1 MTAVG
6 PERQGPPSRLY
17 TLLEWRALLE
27 LGSLP
32 FAWPVLSTAPS
43 GDGHPVLLLP
53 GFAVGDATLG
63 PLALFLRSRRYHV
76 ETWGLGRNRGYQRK
90 FVVALEQKLRHLH
103 HRSARKVSLVGWS
116 LGGVFAF
123 DLAHR
128 APECVRTAISLG
140 SPMQM
145 NPLEVE
151 APTTVKMLYRWISH
165 PLGPIAHLAQAR
177 AKLLKCPPPVP
188 STCIYT
194 ETDGVVPPHAAV
206 IPVDAPQHENLAV
219 PGSHCG
225 LGVNPVVLWL
235 LADRLSQPE
244 GRWRKFRP
252 QGRLGKLY
260 ERMLALPK
268 PA

>member
-1 MTAVG
+1 MAAG
-6 PERQGPPSRLY
+6 PNRHRPPNRLY

-32 FAWPVLSTAPS
+32 LSWPVLRTAPT

-63 PLALFLRSRRYHV
+63 PLAHYLRSRGYQV
-76 ETWGLGRNRGYQRK
+76 ETWGLGRNRGFQRK
-90 FVVALEQKLRHLH
+90 FTVALEQKLRHMH
-103 HRSARKVSLVGWS
+103 HRSGRTVSLVGWS

-128 APECVRTAISLG
+128 APECVRSAVALG
-140 SPMQM
+140 SPMQLS
-145 NPLEVE
+145 PVEIE
-151 APTTVKMLYRWISH
+151 APATVKMLYRWLSH

-177 AKLLKCPPPVP
+177 AKLLKHPPPVP
-188 STCIYT
+188 STCIYS
-194 ETDGVVPPHAAV
+194 ETDGVVPPRAAV
-206 IPVDAPQHENLAV
+206 IPCESPLHENVAV

-225 LGVNPVVLWL
+225 LGVNPVVLWV

-244 GRWRKFRP
+244 GRWRPFVP
-252 QGRLGKLY
+252 QGALGRLY

-268 PA
+268 VA

>member
-1 MTAVG
+1 MQTG
-6 PERQGPPSRLY
+6 PQRQGPPNRLY

-32 FAWPVLSTAPS
+32 FSWPVLATAPA

-63 PLALFLRSRRYHV
+63 PLALYLRSRGYQV
-76 ETWGLGRNRGYQRK
+76 ETWGLGRNRGFQRK
-90 FVVALEQKLRHLH
+90 FVVALEQKLRHMH
-103 HRSARKVSLVGWS
+103 HRAGRKVSVIGWS

-145 NPLEVE
+145 NPVEVE
-151 APTTVKMLYRWISH
+151 APATVKLLYRWLAH
-165 PLGPIAHLAQAR
+165 PLGPVAHLAQAR
-177 AKLLKCPPPVP
+177 AKLLKEPPPVP
-188 STCIYT
+188 SSCIYT
-194 ETDGVVPPHAAV
+194 DTDGVVPPHAAI
-206 IPVDAPQHENLAV
+206 IPAEAPLHENIAV

-244 GRWRKFRP
+244 GRWRRFKPR
-252 QGRLGKLY
+252 GRLGKLY